1 MSEIHNL
8 FDIYWNTTP
17 ALTCDSSS
25 DAQRT
30 LTAGLRASHVQHG
43 ITRKTGS
50 SRGGCPTFLAGWSSA
65 KFLPAGVLNRGKGK
79 IFKVNVAQF
88 QGKTEKPVSFL
99 YLFILE
105 GNMK

>member
-8 FDIYWNTTP
+8 FDIYWNMTP
-17 ALTCDSSS
+17 ALTCNGGS

-30 LTAGLRASHVQHG
+30 LTAGLRVSHVQHG
-43 ITRKTGS
+43 NERKTVSFRGS
-50 SRGGCPTFLAGWSSA
+50 CPTFPAGWSSA